1 MLGKNRVIIKLII
14 SIFIVCTICLNLHTV
29 WAAPTTDP
37 GSSSTTTS
45 GSTSGSAD
53 TGDGLLKQMQGDI
66 DEFKKAGKGKSDFKV
81 GDVTKNFVSLAQILT
96 MVGAGIM
103 VAVTTYMGIKYL
115 TGGPEAQAK
124 LKTQLI
130 GVMVSGMVI
139 FGAYFIWKTV
149 VNIVS
154 TF

>member
-14 SIFIVCTICLNLHTV
+14 SIFVVCTICLNSHTV
-29 WAAPTTDP
+29 WAART
-37 GSSSTTTS
+37 SSGT
-45 GSTSGSAD
+45 AD
-53 TGDGLLKQMQGDI
+53 TGDGLLSQMQSDM
-66 DEFKKAGKGKSDFKV
+66 DEFERAGKSKSNINISN
-81 GDVTKNFVSLAQILT
+81 VTKNFVSLAQILT
-96 MVGAGIM
+96 MIGAGVM
-103 VAVTTYMGIKYL
+103 VAITTYMGIKYL
-115 TGGPEAQAK
+115 TAGPEAQAK

-130 GVMVSGMVI
+130 GVIVSGMVI

>member
-1 MLGKNRVIIKLII
+1 
-14 SIFIVCTICLNLHTV
+14 
-29 WAAPTTDP
+29 
-37 GSSSTTTS
+37 
-45 GSTSGSAD
+45 
-53 TGDGLLKQMQGDI
+53 MQGDI